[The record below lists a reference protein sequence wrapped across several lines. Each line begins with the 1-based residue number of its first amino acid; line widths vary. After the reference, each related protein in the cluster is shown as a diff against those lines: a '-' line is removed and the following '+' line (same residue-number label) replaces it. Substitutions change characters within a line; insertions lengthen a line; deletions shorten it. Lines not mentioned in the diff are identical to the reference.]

1 MEAICVSGVPSKPY
15 LWGRE
20 VLPFD
25 RIRNRADALFIIAVN
40 RKGTFYTEIEKRLL
54 AEGIKNYMAAD
65 TIVDYF
71 T

>member
-1 MEAICVSGVPSKPY
+1 
-15 LWGRE
+15 
-20 VLPFD
+20 
-25 RIRNRADALFIIAVN
+25 VN

-71 T
+71 YIV